1 MINRISSIAIVTFI
15 FCACQ
20 SKMQNRSPLE
30 QVQYYLNER
39 VDSLRYFTEAM
50 RTSIEENNIASA
62 RENFIQSRFQYKKME
77 SVVEYY
83 FPGVAKAVN
92 GPAIDKAEE
101 YDDKVIEASGF
112 QVVEEKLFSGEEMDT
127 TILLHEVDILRS
139 TITRIE
145 KLIETN
151 TLSDSNVLEACRL
164 QVVRIMSLGISGFDS
179 PVAFNS
185 LREAFHALNGLKSIL
200 SFYNRDGQ
208 AEVSF
213 TTTANRFQKCLSYL
227 DTHRDFNA
235 FDRAEFIVEYLNPLS
250 ASIHQLQNGLGIPNN
265 KWLSAID
272 MNKDNVFESGAFNIA
287 FFAPTHNQTGRNEL
301 ITLGNALFFDP
312 LLSGNGSRSCASC
325 HNPSHAF
332 ADARKQSVAFDFK
345 GVISRNTPTLVN
357 SGFQKS
363 QFWDQRVQFLED
375 QITDVLSNPTEM
387 HGNMQYAVDKIRAS
401 HDYVELFRAAFGDD
415 TVKIVTP
422 RNIQA
427 ALAWY
432 IRSLEGLN
440 SRFDEFMR
448 GDRSKLSAN
457 EIKGMNLFM
466 GKAKCGTCH
475 FIPLFNGSVP
485 PFFSE
490 TESEVLGV
498 PKHPDTTAA
507 VVDSDLGK
515 FHTYNRELH
524 KHSFKTPTVRNAALT
539 SPYMHNGVYQTLEEV
554 MDFYNKGGGVGIGID
569 LPNQTIPFDKLNLS
583 TEEQEQVISFIHA
596 LTDTTGLTTIPKSL
610 PKIEDKRLANRKVGG
625 RY

>member
-1 MINRISSIAIVTFI
+1 
-15 FCACQ
+15 
-20 SKMQNRSPLE
+20 
-30 QVQYYLNER
+30 
-39 VDSLRYFTEAM
+39 
-50 RTSIEENNIASA
+50 
-62 RENFIQSRFQYKKME
+62 
-77 SVVEYY
+77 
-83 FPGVAKAVN
+83 
-92 GPAIDKAEE
+92 
-101 YDDKVIEASGF
+101 
-112 QVVEEKLFSGEEMDT
+112 
-127 TILLHEVDILRS
+127 
-139 TITRIE
+139 
-145 KLIETN
+145 
-151 TLSDSNVLEACRL
+151 
-164 QVVRIMSLGISGFDS
+164 
-179 PVAFNS
+179 
-185 LREAFHALNGLKSIL
+185 
-200 SFYNRDGQ
+200 
-208 AEVSF
+208 
-213 TTTANRFQKCLSYL
+213 
-227 DTHRDFNA
+227 
-235 FDRAEFIVEYLNPLS
+235 
-250 ASIHQLQNGLGIPNN
+250 
-265 KWLSAID
+265 
-272 MNKDNVFESGAFNIA
+272 
-287 FFAPTHNQTGRNEL
+287 
-301 ITLGNALFFDP
+301 
-312 LLSGNGSRSCASC
+312 
-325 HNPSHAF
+325 
-332 ADARKQSVAFDFK
+332 
-345 GVISRNTPTLVN
+345 
-357 SGFQKS
+357 
-363 QFWDQRVQFLED
+363 
-375 QITDVLSNPTEM
+375 
-387 HGNMQYAVDKIRAS
+387 MQYAVDKIRAS

-554 MDFYNKGGGVGIGID
+554 MDFYNKGGGAGIGID